1 MSRSWLK
8 APTTLGLLALAVLV
22 AGCGTQQSAD
32 LFLVKRTGK
41 IPGANLTLLVG
52 DGGTVRCNGS
62 APKPLPND
70 LLLQARDLTK
80 QLAEDKNKPIPEI
93 GVVNSIYDF
102 KVTLGAGTVSWQ
114 DGNPGVPE
122 SFKQTAYF
130 TRKVAKQVC
139 QLTR

>member
-1 MSRSWLK
+1 MSRAWRS
-8 APTTLGLLALAVLV
+8 PVTTLGALAVVLLV
-22 AGCGTQQSAD
+22 GGCGTQQSAD
-32 LFLVKRTGK
+32 LFLIKRSGK

-70 LLLQARDLTK
+70 LLLQARELTK

-122 SFKQTAYF
+122 SFKQAAYF